1 MTSGKNLVFTEA
13 DPSRRLLWALVH
25 FIFIQ
30 YILFH
35 SCPNIWLKNKCLY
48 VILEN
53 NSIFKKKKTKKWN
66 SFLKRKRKKKC
77 IKVGGVGH
85 EKSTSIFN
93 SHSYLQ
99 KFNFLKKSWK
109 ATVSNWWAFWFNL
122 LIGKDNDSLEVWIWN
137 PLHRKQWIASIH
149 RCFIYISFSHRL
161 LIIEFSWFT
170 I

>member
-30 YILFH
+30 YILSH
-35 SCPNIWLKNKCLY
+35 SCPNTW
-48 VILEN
+48 ILEN
-53 NSIFKKKKTKKWN
+53 KRVYVIPENNSVFKEKTWN
-66 SFLKRKRKKKC
+66 FFLKRKRKKKC
-77 IKVGGVGH
+77 IKVGGVGN

-99 KFNFLKKSWK
+99 KSDLKKK
-109 ATVSNWWAFWFNL
+109 ILEGTESNWWSFWFSL
-122 LIGKDNDSLEVWIWN
+122 VIGKDNDSLKVWIWD

-149 RCFIYISFSHRL
+149 CCFIYISFSHRL
-161 LIIEFSWFT
+161 LIIEFSWFA